1 VTIFLECIFQVCCP
15 IYKEF
20 LGLPLSIYI
29 RHPLRFAVAH
39 KKHGQQLRSGWT
51 TPNPTSLQDREEEL
65 NNMLFETAT
74 SNWVKSDFAE
84 DTYDQIRADLEN
96 IHIDKRFYDP
106 NFKPA
111 ANLVDD
117 LVINIDTLDLEDVI
131 PGEEMDEEFLKSIQ
145 DEDGGGKSNSD
156 SKLSG
161 ACTTDLVQEMKRT
174 MTMLLWEDQSE
185 GVPNPNGNTKRRI
198 VRPACRRSFQKL
210 GRRMYLGESFH

>member
-1 VTIFLECIFQVCCP
+1 
-15 IYKEF
+15 
-20 LGLPLSIYI
+20 
-29 RHPLRFAVAH
+29 
-39 KKHGQQLRSGWT
+39 
-51 TPNPTSLQDREEEL
+51 LQDREEEL